1 MPRHL
6 LAITIAPILGLF
18 IISTGNGL
26 ISSLTPLRL
35 DAMGESAMV
44 IGIISAAYFVGLT
57 LGAFFNDRLII
68 RTGHIRAYSS
78 FASLTAVT
86 ILLQG
91 MVIHPWAWCVLRLV
105 NGWATMGVFLV
116 VESWLLLAADQN
128 NRGRLLAVYMIA
140 LYGSCLISQVG
151 LGNIN
156 ALGVDSPFMLA
167 GMLSALSVVPMVVI
181 PRVAPQL
188 ERVEPV
194 MPHQLLKLTPT
205 GVIGCFGSGI
215 ALAAIYSL
223 LPLYLQRVGMD
234 VNHVGH
240 MMAYVIFG
248 AMVLQYPVGRWSDHQ
263 DRQWVLIVLS
273 AACVMISMAL
283 ILWPEASFISV
294 LMFLLGGGIFSL
306 YPVSVSHAAD
316 RTSAE
321 ALVRMIQGML
331 LVNSFGSAIS
341 PLIISPVMSGIG
353 ASGLFWTLAVLHLCL
368 LVFFIWRRMV
378 RPAPI
383 PVAPFEPSTQMTPI
397 GAELRVTDDLVQGA
411 IDQDRAATP
420 EAAAERNPLT
430 EETSTDA

>member
-1 MPRHL
+1 MPHRL

-26 ISSLTPLRL
+26 ISSLTSLRL
-35 DAMGESAMV
+35 DAMGESATMV
-44 IGIISAAYFVGLT
+44 GFISAAYFIGLT
-57 LGAFFNDRLII
+57 LGAFFNDRVII
-68 RTGHIRAYSS
+68 HTGHIRAYSS

-86 ILLQG
+86 VLLQG
-91 MVIHPWAWCVLRLV
+91 MLPNPWGWFVLRLI

-116 VESWLLLAADQN
+116 VESWLLLAADQH

-140 LYGSCLISQVG
+140 LYGSCMISQVT

-156 ALGVDSPFMLA
+156 AMGGDAPFMLA
-167 GMLSALSVVPMVVI
+167 GLLSALSVVPMVII
-181 PRVAPQL
+181 PRVAPEM
-188 ERVEPV
+188 ERVEPI
-194 MPHQLLKLTPT
+194 MPQQLLRLTPT

-223 LPLYLQRVGMD
+223 LPLYLQRIGLNVE
-234 VNHVGH
+234 HVGH

-248 AMVLQYPVGRWSDHQ
+248 AMVLQYPVGRWSDYQ
-263 DRQWVLIVLS
+263 DRQIVLIALSLFCVL
-273 AACVMISMAL
+273 ISVAIIMM
-283 ILWPEASFISV
+283 PTSSFIGV

-331 LVNSFGSAIS
+331 LINSFGSAIS
-341 PLIISPVMSGIG
+341 PLIISSTMSGIG
-353 ASGLFWTLAVLHLCL
+353 ASGLFWSLAVLHLFL

-378 RPAPI
+378 RPAPT
-383 PVAPFEPSTQMTPI
+383 PVAPFESSSQMTPI
-397 GAELRVTDDLVQGA
+397 GAELRVTEGLVQGA
-411 IDQDRAATP
+411 LDLDMAATP

-430 EETSTDA
+430 PPTQP

>member
-1 MPRHL
+1 MPRRL

-26 ISSLTPLRL
+26 ISSLTSLRL
-35 DAMGESAMV
+35 DAMGESATV
-44 IGIISAAYFVGLT
+44 VGIIGAVYFVGLT
-57 LGAFFNDRLII
+57 LGAFCNDRVII

-86 ILLQG
+86 VLLQG
-91 MVIHPWAWCVLRLV
+91 MFPNPWVWFGLRLIS
-105 NGWATMGVFLV
+105 GWATMGVFLV
-116 VESWLLLAADQN
+116 VESWLLLAADQR

-140 LYGSCLISQVG
+140 LYGSCMISQVA

-156 ALGVDSPFMLA
+156 AMGGDAPFMLA
-167 GMLSALSVVPMVVI
+167 GLLSALSVVPMVMI
-181 PRVAPQL
+181 PRVAPEM

-194 MPHQLLKLTPT
+194 MPQQLLRLTPT

-223 LPLYLQRVGMD
+223 LPLYLQRVGLD
-234 VNHVGH
+234 VSQVGH

-263 DRQWVLIVLS
+263 DRQIVLIALSLLCVLIS
-273 AACVMISMAL
+273 AAIIMMPTS
-283 ILWPEASFISV
+283 PFIGV
-294 LMFLLGGGIFSL
+294 FMFLLGGGIFSL

-331 LVNSFGSAIS
+331 LINSFGSAIS
-341 PLIISPVMSGIG
+341 PLIISSAMSGIG
-353 ASGLFWTLAVLHLCL
+353 TSGLFWSLAILHLFL

-378 RPAPI
+378 RPAPTPI
-383 PVAPFEPSTQMTPI
+383 APFESSSQMTPI
-397 GAELRVTDDLVQGA
+397 GAELRVTDGLVQGA
-411 IDQDRAATP
+411 LDQDMAATP

-430 EETSTDA
+430 PPDQP